1 MNVQAAAAGVAAA
14 FLVTTSAVLAAERF
28 VPGEYPSI
36 QAAIDAAVDGDT
48 IIVAPGTYY
57 ENTDFD
63 EKSITLTSANPND
76 PNTVAATIIDA
87 NGSGRAVT
95 FPETEVE
102 DVECMLS
109 GFTITGGNSP
119 DGSGIY
125 CPGANRTIA
134 ITDCVITGNTAG
146 EGGGIFNYENYLQL
160 LNCILIQNSTIDRGG
175 GMVNERGRA
184 DLTDCMFDENS
195 AGYDGGGIY
204 NKEGELTLTNCT
216 LRGNSS
222 GNDGGGIGCDY
233 GDVTI
238 TNCTFSGNSADHWG
252 GGLYN
257 SHDTTNATNC
267 IFSSNSAVNGG
278 AVCTKRLYRG
288 DLTLSNCTFYGNLAD
303 AYGGGLY
310 NYIGDDGNLFLTNC
324 IFWANI
330 AYEEGPQIAIG
341 DYGIEDDGVVYIT
354 YSCLQGGELDVYTGV
369 GVTLDGGDGNIDAD
383 PCFADG
389 AGGDYHL
396 QSSAGRW
403 DANTSSWVTDD
414 NNSPCIDAGDP
425 CSDWTAELWPHGKRI
440 NMGAFGGTPQA
451 SMSESDVGNIADLD
465 FSGFV
470 NWGDLKILA
479 NKWVVEEFLLS
490 EDLNRDG
497 LVNGWDFAIFADNWA
512 WNE

>member
-1 MNVQAAAAGVAAA
+1 MNVQTAAAGVAAA
-14 FLVTTSAVLAAERF
+14 FLVTSAVLAAVRL
-28 VPGEYPSI
+28 VPGQYPTI

-63 EKSITLTSANPND
+63 EKSITLTSADPND
-76 PNTVAATIIDA
+76 PNTVAATILDA
-87 NGSGRAVT
+87 NGSGSVVT
-95 FPETEVE
+95 FPDTEAE
-102 DVECMLS
+102 GVECMLS

-119 DGSGIY
+119 DGGGIY
-125 CPGANRTIA
+125 CDGENRTIA

-146 EGGGIFNYENYLQL
+146 EGGGIFDYDNYLQL
-160 LNCILIQNSTIDRGG
+160 LNCTFIQNSTSESGG
-175 GMVNERGRA
+175 GMVSEYGEAN
-184 DLTDCMFDENS
+184 LTDCTFNGNS

-204 NKEGELTLTNCT
+204 TGTGTLTLTDCT
-216 LRGNSS
+216 FHGNSS
-222 GNDGGGIGCDY
+222 GNDGGGIGSDR
-233 GDVTI
+233 GGVTI
-238 TNCTFSGNSADHWG
+238 TNCTFSGNSADRWG

-267 IFSSNSAVNGG
+267 IFSSNSAESGG
-278 AVCTKRLYRG
+278 GVCTKRLYRG
-288 DLTLSNCTFYGNLAD
+288 DLMLSNCTFHGNTAD

-310 NYIGDDGNLFLTNC
+310 NYTGDDRDLFLTNC

-341 DYGIEDDGVVYIT
+341 DYGIDDDGVVYMT
-354 YSCLQGGELDVYTGV
+354 YSCLQGEELDVYTGV
-369 GVTLDGGDGNIDAD
+369 GVTLEWGDGNIDDD
-383 PCFADG
+383 PCFADE

-403 DANTSSWVTDD
+403 DANISTWVTDD
-414 NNSPCIDAGDP
+414 NNSPCIDVADP

-451 SMSESDVGNIADLD
+451 SKSRSDAGNIADLD
-465 FSGFV
+465 CSGAV
-470 NWGDLKILA
+470 DGVDLKLITDKWLDQQLLLA
-479 NKWVVEEFLLS
+479 
-490 EDLNRDG
+490 EDFNRDG
-497 LVNGWDFAIFADNWA
+497 LVNGWDFSILADNWA